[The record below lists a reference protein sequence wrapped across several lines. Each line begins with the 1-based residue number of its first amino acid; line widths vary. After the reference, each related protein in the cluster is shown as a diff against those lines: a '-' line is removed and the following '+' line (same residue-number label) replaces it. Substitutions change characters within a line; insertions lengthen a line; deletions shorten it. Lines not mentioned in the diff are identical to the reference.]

1 MKWGNFGIR
10 SWDDMWKAVLSI
22 AIVIIIIFMLVDFIS
37 WKTALD
43 VIKKEIPTGYQIP
56 TYTFLKGYGY
66 VPLIWRGNFSRFS
79 FTDYKKPTYPL
90 HDYLIFEIEGHNHI
104 WVDVDS
110 LGDNLFYGNWK
121 QTQAAT
127 EYIEQ
132 KREGW
137 EQIQQPIGTYCEVW
151 AKVNPDRKTILLFI
165 FGEDRVFI
173 REFKCRVGG
182 GNCGGGYTSFYWS

>member
-1 MKWGNFGIR
+1 MRTTFKN
-10 SWDDMWKAVLSI
+10 VLI
-22 AIVIIIIFMLVDFIS
+22 FIICLLIMATIVDFIDYKS
-37 WKTALD
+37 SLD

-79 FTDYKKPTYPL
+79 FTDYKKPTY
-90 HDYLIFEIEGHNHI
+90 HDYLIFEIEGHNHV

-132 KREGW
+132 RREGW
-137 EQIQQPIGTYCEVW
+137 EQIQQPLGTYCEVW

-165 FGEDRVFI
+165 FGEDRIFI

-182 GNCGGGYTSFYWS
+182 GNCGGGYTSFYWP